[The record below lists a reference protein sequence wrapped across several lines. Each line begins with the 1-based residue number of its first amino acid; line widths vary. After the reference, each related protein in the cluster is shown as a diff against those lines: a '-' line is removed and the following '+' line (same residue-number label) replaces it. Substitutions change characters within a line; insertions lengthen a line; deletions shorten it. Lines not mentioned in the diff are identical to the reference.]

1 MLVESGKQDN
11 LGAMTLPRPMPI
23 DFENHKEIIENHE
36 YMLYDYIIYVGAS
49 VIPTPGV
56 LEWSARES
64 RQPLHKGDFV
74 YNFETLDRLPTG
86 SVVKMFTTGGVRSHM
101 VTGALLLG
109 GLTLVGLLPLWGLV
123 VWSDW
128 CEQNELARFRQ
139 QQEADSLAKQRRNT
153 ENGGGGGGGQKT
165 DGPESTND
173 TEGSDE

>member
-11 LGAMTLPRPMPI
+11 LGAMTLPHPMLI

-36 YMLYDYIIYVGAS
+36 HVGAS

-74 YNFETLDRLPTG
+74 YDFETLDRLPTG
-86 SVVKMFTTGGVRSHM
+86 SVVQTFTRGGVRN
-101 VTGALLLG
+101 LLMDCT
-109 GLTLVGLLPLWGLV
+109 LTASCVAGVADVGFLPVVGFLPLMGLGL
-123 VWSDW
+123 WF
-128 CEQNELARFRQ
+128 ERGAKKNLARLQ
-139 QQEADSLAKQRRNT
+139 QQLEADSLAKQRRNA
-153 ENGGGGGGGQKT
+153 EDGGGGGQKT
-165 DGPESTND
+165 D